1 MYWAIREHA
10 NRKWVYAREAILKKN
25 QVEFDYVVS
34 GGRLSIGLVRLL
46 HTAISHTAVRGMGVV
61 MQAIKPF
68 LHSQLSCVH
77 FADGSRLYFRLDDV
91 YWNSFIRQPDFDYEP
106 EIGKFLLRLKDV
118 DYLFLDCG
126 ANIGYWSVLVTS
138 EMLGRKR
145 AIAVEASRET
155 MSILQQNCN
164 ANDQRFE
171 ICRRAMFEYDGHR
184 LFFSEGNHA
193 ARHIVEP
200 ESINSTDT
208 EPVISTTVDALARQ
222 LQLGDSDRI
231 VIKLDVE
238 GAEISTLKGAREV
251 LKRDTLVIYED
262 HGGDRSHATTRYVLD
277 ELGFPVFSIAS
288 DGTITEV
295 EEFGALDRL
304 KADPKIGYNF
314 VTCPPRSGFHQ
325 WMVGIAGG
333 ERQSMG

>member
-1 MYWAIREHA
+1 
-10 NRKWVYAREAILKKN
+10 
-25 QVEFDYVVS
+25 
-34 GGRLSIGLVRLL
+34 
-46 HTAISHTAVRGMGVV
+46 
-61 MQAIKPF
+61 
-68 LHSQLSCVH
+68 
-77 FADGSRLYFRLDDV
+77 
-91 YWNSFIRQPDFDYEP
+91 
-106 EIGKFLLRLKDV
+106 
-118 DYLFLDCG
+118 
-126 ANIGYWSVLVTS
+126 
-138 EMLGRKR
+138 MLGRKR

-193 ARHIVEP
+193 ARHIVGP
-200 ESINSTDT
+200 ESINSTGS

-238 GAEISTLKGAREV
+238 GAEISTLKGAHEV

-277 ELGFPVFSIAS
+277 ELRFPVFSIAP
-288 DGTITEV
+288 DGTIVEV
-295 EEFGALDRL
+295 EEFGTLDRL

-314 VTCPPRSGFHQ
+314 VTCPPQSGFHQ